1 MKLGVI
7 VFFVILILVTCL
19 DFADFSINAGN
30 ILHFVDLPS
39 LIIVLG
45 PTIVFAIGSYSWGTY
60 VKTWTI
66 PFGNPENC
74 EQSVLI
80 EVNRCLNSMG
90 NMSVVMGIIG
100 TFIGFILILQNLQ
113 NIGEN
118 LGPALAV
125 AALTFYY
132 GFLFKA
138 LFMSASSKVE
148 KYIKQQIKII
158 NWWSYIMFTNY
169 SLTF

>member
-19 DFADFSINAGN
+19 DFADFSINVGN
-30 ILHFVDLPS
+30 ILRFVDLPS

-60 VKTWTI
+60 VKTFSI
-66 PFGNPENC
+66 PFGNPENN
-74 EQSVLI
+74 EQSELV
-80 EVNRCLNSMG
+80 EVNKCLNFMG
-90 NMSVVMGIIG
+90 NMTVVMGIVG

-125 AALTFYY
+125 AVITLFY

-138 LFMSASSKVE
+138 LCMFASSKVD
-148 KYIKQQIKII
+148 KYIK
-158 NWWSYIMFTNY
+158 
-169 SLTF
+169 